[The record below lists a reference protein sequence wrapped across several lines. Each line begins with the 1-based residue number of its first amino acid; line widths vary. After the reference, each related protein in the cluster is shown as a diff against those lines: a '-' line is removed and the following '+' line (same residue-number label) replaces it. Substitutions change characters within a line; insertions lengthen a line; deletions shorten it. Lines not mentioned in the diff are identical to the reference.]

1 MIARSNKCYTLNRL
15 ASRIGRQPATKNYLD
30 YIRSP
35 LWRQIRLAHIEHAQG
50 ICEVCGWRKAVQVH
64 HWHYRMKFGQE
75 RPEDLCAV
83 CLNCHWE
90 LHAILIPDAS
100 NDNEQFSLI
109 FSEDEDK
116 VA

>member
-1 MIARSNKCYTLNRL
+1 MSATTTKYHALHRLANRIAR
-15 ASRIGRQPATKNYLD
+15 APATRNYLD

-35 LWRQIRLAHIEHAQG
+35 QWRQIRLAHLEHADG
-50 ICEVCGWRKAVQVH
+50 VCEICRWRKAVQVH
-64 HWHYRMKFGQE
+64 HWHYRMKFGTE

-90 LHAILIPDAS
+90 LHAILIPEAS
-100 NDNEQFSLI
+100 NDNEQLSLI

-116 VA
+116 AA